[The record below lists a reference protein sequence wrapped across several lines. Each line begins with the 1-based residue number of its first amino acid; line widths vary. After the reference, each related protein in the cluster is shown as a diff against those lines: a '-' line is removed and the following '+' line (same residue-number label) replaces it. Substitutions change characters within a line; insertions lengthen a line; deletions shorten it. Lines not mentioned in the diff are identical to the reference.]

1 MVKVTEGD
9 YLKFKGIDL
18 KIELMNAPSDVRAN
32 QPQIFI
38 DRTTEFLYEYMES
51 NFSKQKYEPSNKD
64 EVIKKAILYQMEYFL
79 EHGNL
84 SLYNPDNMRVL
95 SPNAYRVLKNAGLGN
110 GLLLWVEI

>member
-1 MVKVTEGD
+1 MVKVTESD
-9 YLKFKGIDL
+9 YLEFKGIDL

-51 NFSKQKYEPSNKD
+51 NFSKQRYLPDDVESVMKR
-64 EVIKKAILYQMEYFL
+64 AILYQMEYFL

-84 SLYNPDNMRVL
+84 ALYNPDKMKVL
-95 SPNAYRVLKNAGLGN
+95 SPNAYRVLKNAGLAN
-110 GLLLWVEI
+110 SYSW